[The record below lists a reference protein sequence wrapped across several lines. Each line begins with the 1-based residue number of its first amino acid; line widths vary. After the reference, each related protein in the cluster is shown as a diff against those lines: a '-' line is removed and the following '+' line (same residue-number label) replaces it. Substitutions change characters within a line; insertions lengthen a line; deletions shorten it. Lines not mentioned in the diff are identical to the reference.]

1 MFGIE
6 FQKRRSKLDEPINK
20 VLEQMEI
27 YAPVDPE
34 YEVLLGRLAAL
45 TELQDKTHSL
55 IPSPD
60 TMAIAAANL
69 LGILAILKF
78 EQTNVVVSKALGMLL
93 RTKLDR

>member
-1 MFGIE
+1 MFGID
-6 FQKRRSKLDEPINK
+6 FQKRRAKLDEPIAR
-20 VLEQMEI
+20 VLDEMKEFG
-27 YAPVDPE
+27 PETTE
-34 YEVLLGRLAAL
+34 YEVLLNRLTVL